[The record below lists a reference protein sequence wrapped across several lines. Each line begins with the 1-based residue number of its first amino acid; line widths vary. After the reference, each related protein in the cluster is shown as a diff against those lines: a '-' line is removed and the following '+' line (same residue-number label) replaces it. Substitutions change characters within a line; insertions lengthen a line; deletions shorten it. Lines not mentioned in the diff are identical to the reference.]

1 MWLVISLKLKN
12 ATFDLS
18 VINQS
23 IKHSSFGLEWVYFK
37 TIFILSFCS
46 QVSTFNFTELN
57 WNVCANFPNNPH
69 GERRFTTV
77 QSRNY
82 FSNCSSNYPQT
93 GQRSNSD
100 LFLRGWHALVGKSCP
115 LDSWMSDLTS
125 ESVSGRCWSEGV
137 ASACLLR
144 VEHLTSVW
152 SATRGSGHVVPHAFL
167 RGIIYS
173 TPFSCMES
181 ERAGLKTNFS
191 KRRFFAL
198 SEM

>member
-1 MWLVISLKLKN
+1 M
-12 ATFDLS
+12 
-18 VINQS
+18 
-23 IKHSSFGLEWVYFK
+23 
-37 TIFILSFCS
+37 
-46 QVSTFNFTELN
+46 STFNFNELN

-69 GERRFTTV
+69 GERRFTAV
-77 QSRNY
+77 QSRKY

-100 LFLRGWHALVGKSCP
+100 LFLKGSHALVGKSCP

-125 ESVSGRCWSEGV
+125 VRVGGRCWSEGV
-137 ASACLLR
+137 ASACLLH

-152 SATRGSGHVVPHAFL
+152 SATRGNVHVVPHAFL

-181 ERAGLKTNFS
+181 ERAGLKTNFP
-191 KRRFFAL
+191 KRRFFCTFRNVNKGLNDTPSLRVFAL
-198 SEM
+198 KDPCDFLAQFCVVQ